1 MFWDNFIYYC
11 NLHNVKPNN
20 VTKAIGMSNAAATD
34 WKNGSQ
40 PRDTAIRKIADY
52 FGVTVDDLKADS
64 NPTPKP
70 EPNAAINLD
79 TSHIHMIPVYES
91 ASAGFGTV
99 ADNFILEYMPLYV
112 PNAHEAAET
121 LCIKVQGDS
130 MAPKIENGDVIQVHK
145 QDSVDSGAIAVVLV
159 DGEDALV
166 KRVIYGPSFIELHSF
181 NPTYQTVRFDG
192 ADVLRVQVIGL
203 VRKII
208 KSAEAP
214 KTQPSAPS
222 ASDSK
227 LAALADKLTDDEL
240 NELELLIDY
249 IISKRKNNRPE

>member
-64 NPTPKP
+64 TPTPKP
-70 EPNAAINLD
+70 EPNATINLD

-121 LCIKVQGDS
+121 ICIKVTGDS
-130 MAPKIENGDVIQVHK
+130 MYPKIEDGDIIQVHR
-145 QDSVDSGAIAVVLV
+145 QTSVDSGSIAVVII
-159 DGEDALV
+159 DEDEALV
-166 KRVIYGPSFIELHSF
+166 KRIEYGPNHVSLISI
-181 NPTYQTVRFDG
+181 NPLYPPIIYKG
-192 ADVLRVQVIGL
+192 ADVLRLKIVGL

-208 KSAEAP
+208 KSV
-214 KTQPSAPS
+214 
-222 ASDSK
+222 
-227 LAALADKLTDDEL
+227 
-240 NELELLIDY
+240 
-249 IISKRKNNRPE
+249 